1 MRDAEAF
8 TVDDPRFSTAA
19 VIGQSMLSLD
29 GDEHSRHRRA
39 FAAPFRPALVRD
51 KYEAVIWNL
60 AKERVA
66 SLAGDGSAELRTAL
80 AAPMA
85 VDSITTFLGL
95 SDVDPSQVLDWYGK
109 FSDAIVGVTLGEDVP
124 TSGRAALD
132 QLYERVAASVE
143 AGTSEFLNT
152 LRDDAILRSD
162 EVVAA
167 TAVVMFGAIETSE
180 GMTANVLWHLLTHS
194 EILAQVQADRSLL
207 SSAIEESLRLEP
219 AAAVIDRYATAD
231 TQLGDVMIPE
241 RDLVTV
247 SLLGANRDP
256 SVFPDPDT
264 YDITR
269 PNHRQHV
276 TFVQGPHGCLG
287 VHLARLETTAALT
300 AVLDQLPDLQ
310 LDPAQ
315 STAPEGL
322 IFRKPAAVTARW

>member
-1 MRDAEAF
+1 M
-8 TVDDPRFSTAA
+8 
-19 VIGQSMLSLD
+19 
-29 GDEHSRHRRA
+29 
-39 FAAPFRPALVRD
+39 VRE
-51 KYEAVIWNL
+51 KYEAVVRTL
-60 AKERVA
+60 AEDRVA
-66 SLAGDGSAELRTAL
+66 GLAGGSSAELRTTL
-80 AAPMA
+80 AAPLA

-95 SDVDPSQVLDWYGK
+95 SGVDSAQVLDWYGE
-109 FSDAIVGVTLGEDVP
+109 FSDAIVGVTLGKDIP
-124 TSGRAALD
+124 DSGRAALD

-143 AGTSEFLNT
+143 EGSSEFLNT

-180 GMTANVLWHLLTHS
+180 GMTANVLWHLLTHP

-207 SSAIEESLRLEP
+207 GSAIEESLRLEP

-231 TQLGDVMIPE
+231 TALDDVVIPE

-264 YDITR
+264 YDIAR

-287 VHLARLETTAALT
+287 IHLARLETTAALT

-310 LDPAQ
+310 LDPAH